1 MSKKVYIY
9 TLSEDGGDVKYVG
22 QTVSPGT
29 RLVGHFNTDGLT
41 ESNPKRAW
49 VEDVKSR
56 SGKIAMTIIDE
67 CEINEAAEREQQ
79 WIDHYTGQGVELTN
93 TARVIRTGGRIE
105 KPAPVPVRAPAPL
118 PVEPHNR
125 STHIQSDEDFRLD
138 KIENN
143 LDRISMLVA
152 LFAKKTGID
161 DAAIDNLPLSGSD
174 RVMLALCEKMGIAD
188 EAIKSLM
195 KGL

>member
-9 TLSEDGGDVKYVG
+9 TLSEDGSDQVKYVG
-22 QTVSPGT
+22 QTISPCT
-29 RLVGHFNTDGLT
+29 RLIGHFATDGLN

-49 VEDVKSR
+49 IENVKER
-56 SGKIAMTIIDE
+56 NGKIAMTVIDE
-67 CEINEAAEREQQ
+67 CEIDEAAEREQQ

-105 KPAPVPVRAPAPL
+105 KPVQARAPAPL
-118 PVEPHNR
+118 PVEMHSRGP
-125 STHIQSDEDFRLD
+125 HIQSDENFRLN
-138 KIENN
+138 KIENS

-161 DAAIDNLPLSGSD
+161 DAAIDDLPLSGSD

-188 EAIKSLM
+188 DAIKSLM